1 MSWLDTA
8 KALRVGTSGR
18 VEHCVSGDKSAV
30 VSAGDSGW
38 SMYCFRCG
46 EQVEFEPYPA
56 LSLAER
62 IVKLQEAKALD
73 AAAERSVELPTPIEH
88 DLSKWPVSQRAWLHK
103 AGLFNTDIAALG
115 IYYNARLN
123 RVVLP
128 VMVEGTVGYWQARGF
143 DKSRAKY
150 INPKISNPPLAE
162 FGSGG
167 CIVLVED
174 YLSAFRV
181 GQVTA
186 AWGLLG
192 TTLKTPGL
200 AKLLHDGRQ
209 VVTWLDPDKA
219 GVEKSAAIRKM
230 LRAYG
235 KHVVNIVSTRDPKLL
250 PRSEIAQLLKDNSCI

>member
-1 MSWLDTA
+1 MTWLATA
-8 KALRVGTSGR
+8 KAIRQGSSER

-30 VSAGDSGW
+30 VSAGDNGW

-46 EQVEFEPYPA
+46 EQVEYEPYPE
-56 LSLAER
+56 LSLSERVARLQAARTLDSIAEWH
-62 IVKLQEAKALD
+62 
-73 AAAERSVELPTPIEH
+73 VELPEPKEF
-88 DLSKWPVSQRAWLHK
+88 DLSKWPVEQRAWLHK
-103 AGLFNTDIAALG
+103 AGLFNTDIARLG
-115 IYYNARLN
+115 VYHNTRLN

-128 VMVEGTVGYWQARGF
+128 VRVGNEVGYWQARGF

-150 INPKISNPPLAE
+150 INPKIKNPPLAE
-162 FGSGG
+162 FGSGN
-167 CIVLVED
+167 CVVLVED

-181 GQVTA
+181 GQVTT

-200 AKLLHDGRQ
+200 ARLMQDGRQ

-235 KHVVNIVSTRDPKLL
+235 KHVINIASKRDPKLL
-250 PRSEIAQLLKDNSCI
+250 SKAEILQLLKDNL